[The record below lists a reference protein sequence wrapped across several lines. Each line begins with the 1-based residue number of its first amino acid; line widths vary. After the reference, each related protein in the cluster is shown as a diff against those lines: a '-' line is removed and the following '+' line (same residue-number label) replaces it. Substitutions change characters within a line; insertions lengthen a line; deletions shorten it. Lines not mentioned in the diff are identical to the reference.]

1 MATTSQLYLLCD
13 HIKLSLLER
22 QRAISLNLPS
32 NSGDRELSNSLE
44 DLRDGIDVLDH
55 AEALTLR
62 KQYEELYHQFSGS
75 APAPPATLTKPND
88 PSLAGDFAKAQSM
101 RPRSS
106 SFRRNNNRTPSK
118 SVRFSDN
125 PLEEDEANRAALI
138 PYKDEPDEM
147 PDHSDL
153 DNQQIHEY
161 HSQVIREQDTQLDQL
176 SISVR
181 RTGEL
186 SIQIGDELDEQNGML
201 GEVDEY
207 VDRHQ
212 TQLDRAK
219 GRLNRFAKAAKEGGN
234 WTVIAVLTIILV
246 TLLVVLK

>member
-1 MATTSQLYLLCD
+1 MATTSRLYLLCD

-22 QRAISLNLPS
+22 QRALSLNLPS
-32 NSGDRELSNSLE
+32 NSGDRELSRSLE
-44 DLRDGIDVLDH
+44 DLRDGIDALDN
-55 AEALTLR
+55 AEAPTLR
-62 KQYEELYHQFSGS
+62 KQYEELYKQFSGS
-75 APAPPATLTKPND
+75 APAPSATITS
-88 PSLAGDFAKAQSM
+88 SLAGDFAKAQST

-106 SFRRNNNRTPSK
+106 SFRRNNTRTTSK

-125 PLEEDEANRAALI
+125 PLEEDEANRAALL
-138 PYKDEPDEM
+138 PYRDEPEDT
-147 PDHSDL
+147 PDHSNL
-153 DNQQIHEY
+153 DNQQVHEY

-212 TQLDRAK
+212 NQLDRAK
-219 GRLNRFAKAAKEGGN
+219 GRLSRFAKAAKEGGN
-234 WTVIAVLTIILV
+234 WTVIAVLTLILV
-246 TLLVVLK
+246 LLLVVLK